1 MRIKLAVED
10 LQVGMY
16 VSDLDRPWLESPFL
30 LQGLLLEKHDDIQK
44 LKELC
49 TYVYVDASR
58 STCATSPDLLKKPA
72 HLNKQKQEFIDTVV
86 ISKDEVETTG
96 FAKQV
101 EKASLLREKTYEYIQ
116 QTFNQVYEN
125 GNVDVDKAKEVVSS
139 LVSNILEG
147 NDAMIWL
154 TYLKNRDEYT
164 AIHSLNVCIYSIS
177 FGRFLGLSEQELNK
191 LGLGALLFDVGKL
204 KVPENILNKPGKLT
218 TDEFTL
224 MKAHAFLGYELLK
237 NKKNMSPEALDIVL
251 SHHERIGGQGY
262 PNAKREE
269 EISYFA
275 RIVAI
280 IDVYDALISDKP
292 YNDGLTPRVAL
303 NKLYDLAPNNFSQDL
318 IEAFI
323 KFMGIYPIGSVVEL
337 NTGHT
342 AVVIANNEN
351 NHLKPIVGLV
361 LNRKQEPY
369 ETIRLLNLSSSVWH
383 NDKSHEVTI
392 TKILEH
398 NAHGIDIQSVV
409 SKVLTTHGLV

>member
-1 MRIKLAVED
+1 MRIRLPVED

-30 LQGLLLEKHDDIQK
+30 LQGLLLKEQDDIQK
-44 LKELC
+44 LKNIC
-49 TYVYVDASR
+49 SYVYVDASR
-58 STCATSPDLLKKPA
+58 STCSTSPDLLKRPA
-72 HLNKQKQEFIDTVV
+72 HLSKQKQDFIDTVV
-86 ISKDEVETTG
+86 ITKDELEATD
-96 FAKQV
+96 FAHQV
-101 EKASLLREKTYEYIQ
+101 EKTSLLRQKTYEYIQ
-116 QTFNQVYEN
+116 QTFNQVYQN
-125 GNVDVDKAKEVVSS
+125 GNVDVEKAKEVVST

-147 NDAMIWL
+147 HDTMIWL

-177 FGRFLGLSEQELNK
+177 FGRFLGLSEQEINK
-191 LGLGALLFDVGKL
+191 LGLGALLHDVGKI

-237 NKKNMSPEALDIVL
+237 HNNLPPEALDIIL
-251 SHHERIGGQGY
+251 SHHERVGGQGY
-262 PNAKREE
+262 PNGKRGE

-280 IDVYDALISDKP
+280 IDVYDALTSDKP

-342 AVVIANNEN
+342 AVVIANNN
-351 NHLKPIVGLV
+351 NRLKPIVGLV

-369 ETIRLLNLSSSVWH
+369 ETIKLLNLSSSVWH
-383 NDKSHEVTI
+383 NGKSHEVTI
-392 TKILEH
+392 TRILEH
-398 NAHGIDIQSVV
+398 SARGIDIHSVV
-409 SKVLTTHGLV
+409 SKILTTHGLA

>member
-1 MRIKLAVED
+1 MRVKLAVED

-30 LQGLLLEKHDDIQK
+30 MQGLLLKEHDDIQK

-49 TYVYVDASR
+49 TYVYVDTSR
-58 STCATSPDLLKKPA
+58 STCSTNPELLNRPA
-72 HLNKQKQEFIDTVV
+72 HLNKQKQDFIDTVV
-86 ISKDEVETTG
+86 ITKDEREATDL
-96 FAKQV
+96 AQQV

-125 GNVDVDKAKEVVSS
+125 GNLDVDKAKEVVST
-139 LVSNILEG
+139 LVANILEG
-147 NDAMIWL
+147 HDTMIWL

-177 FGRFLGLSEQELNK
+177 FGRFIGLSEQEINT
-191 LGLGALLFDVGKL
+191 LGLGALLHDVGKI
-204 KVPENILNKPGKLT
+204 KVPEHILSKPGKLT
-218 TDEFTL
+218 NDEFTL

-237 NKKNMSPEALDIVL
+237 NNNMPPEALDIVL
-251 SHHERIGGQGY
+251 SHHERVGGQGY
-262 PNAKREE
+262 PNGKREK

-280 IDVYDALISDKP
+280 IDVYDALTSDKP
-292 YNDGLTPRVAL
+292 YNDGLSPRVAL
-303 NKLYDLAPNNFSQDL
+303 NKLYNLAPNNFSQDL
-318 IEAFI
+318 IEEFI

-342 AVVIANNEN
+342 AVVITNNEKN
-351 NHLKPIVGLV
+351 RLKPIVGLV

-369 ETIRLLNLSSSVWH
+369 ETVRLLAAQFI
-383 NDKSHEVTI
+383 KQRM
-392 TKILEH
+392 
-398 NAHGIDIQSVV
+398 A
-409 SKVLTTHGLV
+409 